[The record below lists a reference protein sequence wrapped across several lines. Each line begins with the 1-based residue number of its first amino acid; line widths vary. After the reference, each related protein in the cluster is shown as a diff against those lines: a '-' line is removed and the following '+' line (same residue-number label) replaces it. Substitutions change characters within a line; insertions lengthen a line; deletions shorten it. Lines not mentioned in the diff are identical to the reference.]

1 MGVTR
6 LDSIDMQNDSVKT
19 EHGIQHFEKKYLKML
34 EVLLTVDEKTIQDMG
49 RIHFAF
55 CWWWFTGG
63 TC

>member
-1 MGVTR
+1 
-6 LDSIDMQNDSVKT
+6 MQNDSVKT
-19 EHGIQHFEKKYLKML
+19 EHGIQLFEKRYLKLL
-34 EVLLTVDEKTIQDMG
+34 EVMLTVDEKTIQDMG